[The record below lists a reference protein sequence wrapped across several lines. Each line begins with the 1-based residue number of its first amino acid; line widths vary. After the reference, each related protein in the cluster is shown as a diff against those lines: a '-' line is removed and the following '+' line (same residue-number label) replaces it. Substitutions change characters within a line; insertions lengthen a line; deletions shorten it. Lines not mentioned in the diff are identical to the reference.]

1 MLCGSLDGREI
12 CERMDTYIVM
22 AETLCC
28 PPEIITKLLRGYTPI
43 EKKKLKKIEVS

>member
-28 PPEIITKLLRGYTPI
+28 PPEIITTLLRGYTPI
-43 EKKKLKKIEVS
+43 EKKKLKKIKVS